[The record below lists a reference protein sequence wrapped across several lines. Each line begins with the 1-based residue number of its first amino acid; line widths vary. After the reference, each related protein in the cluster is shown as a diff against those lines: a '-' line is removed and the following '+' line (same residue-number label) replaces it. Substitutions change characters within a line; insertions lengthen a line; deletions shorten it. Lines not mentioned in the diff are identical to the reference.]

1 MMVRDTSF
9 KNVCFHKTRFEIYK
23 QNERGAYSGASST
36 PPPPETPHLQSSHH
50 KVVLT
55 WEPTPKL
62 NFCIIPWLFLKV
74 SQKNSLCPISRFMS
88 LENRRKLMKAF
99 IESQFNYCP
108 LTWMLHS
115 RTLNSKINRIHERA
129 LRTVYSDCNSSFNEL
144 LDTDGSF
151 TIHQRNV

>member
-1 MMVRDTSF
+1 
-9 KNVCFHKTRFEIYK
+9 
-23 QNERGAYSGASST
+23 
-36 PPPPETPHLQSSHH
+36 
-50 KVVLT
+50 
-55 WEPTPKL
+55 
-62 NFCIIPWLFLKV
+62 
-74 SQKNSLCPISRFMS
+74 MS